1 MTANTKQTLTT
12 ITDRSVIAVT
22 CGRPVTSGVT
32 NKPPPNSP
40 HSALSVARTAFASQS
55 MTPSISQPT
64 SGAEDVLEDGQDDRG
79 EQGQAVA
86 DAGRL
91 QRAFGPLHL
100 GGVTAGHQVAGAADG
115 QEQGGDRGDDA
126 GDPHRHVV
134 DQGGEVGDSQRCG
147 TGGQRRGAGRHEHG
161 DGRGGGHGQ
170 ADEVAVHGWLTPPA
184 PAGGA
189 RCESGS
195 GASPREVGCGAVGAV
210 LLHRPKGE
218 RGEHDP
224 SGRPGPAPDFPGWRG
239 EPRVAGRWPAAPCD
253 SLPTKGCGW
262 VPNSAPAPDGAPNW
276 HPTDPT
282 GPRPAAV
289 AAVPGAL
296 STVSP
301 RRPGLASRRGPP
313 RSNHTDPGGL
323 VAQTQKAG
331 RRPLMG
337 RRPAIQ
343 DGERLPRGAGHDGT
357 LPPPGCP
364 AQQAVRRVRRWP
376 W

>member
-115 QEQGGDRGDDA
+115 QEQGGDRG
-126 GDPHRHVV
+126 
-134 DQGGEVGDSQRCG
+134 GGR
-147 TGGQRRGAGRHEHG
+147 
-161 DGRGGGHGQ
+161 GQ

-195 GASPREVGCGAVGAV
+195 GGVTAEGGV
-210 LLHRPKGE
+210 
-218 RGEHDP
+218 RGRGSRAP
-224 SGRPGPAPDFPGWRG
+224 SQAEGR
-239 EPRVAGRWPAAPCD
+239 
-253 SLPTKGCGW
+253 
-262 VPNSAPAPDGAPNW
+262 
-276 HPTDPT
+276 T
-282 GPRPAAV
+282 G
-289 AAVPGAL
+289 
-296 STVSP
+296 
-301 RRPGLASRRGPP
+301 
-313 RSNHTDPGGL
+313 
-323 VAQTQKAG
+323 
-331 RRPLMG
+331 
-337 RRPAIQ
+337 
-343 DGERLPRGAGHDGT
+343 
-357 LPPPGCP
+357 
-364 AQQAVRRVRRWP
+364 
-376 W
+376 